1 MAALL
6 GTGSGVQGPQFVNT
20 PTSQI
25 APTDVSGNYW
35 NAYQGQLAQ
44 QQMAQ
49 QSQNAMLGGLFG
61 LAGSLGG
68 GYLYGRGG
76 GRGGVG

>member
-1 MAALL
+1 L
-6 GTGSGVQGPQFVNT
+6 GTGQGVADPTFV
-20 PTSQI
+20 PTNNYQI

-35 NAYQGQLAQ
+35 NAYQGQVAQ

-49 QSQNAMLGGLFG
+49 QQNNAMLGGLFG

-68 GYLYGRGG
+68 GYLAGRGK
-76 GRGGVG
+76 